1 MVMGVAALV
10 GVTLVVVLVRTTIL
24 EQALDRRPTSGHG
37 AGMQRAA
44 GLAWIALVL
53 AACGLLPVNG
63 RVTTPAGVHP
73 GAVVDPGDRPDA
85 AACEARIRAD
95 TAGALAV
102 RTALASFDLGSLPI
116 ATDEATAR
124 RAAADAA
131 SDVATFGIP
140 VTQEELTA
148 SLATGIG
155 IDTVQPLI
163 ARLWA
168 APDRYGD
175 LWFEGDSLVVAVMNR
190 DAAADLRCFEPVDHT
205 VRYVEAG
212 WSKAT
217 LGALQDR
224 ITADWQSGA
233 LKRDGIDVRM
243 TGQTVKDDV
252 MVVEVTVHGLTPA
265 IVGELR
271 RRYGDPVMPVEGD
284 GARPA

>member
-1 MVMGVAALV
+1 
-10 GVTLVVVLVRTTIL
+10 
-24 EQALDRRPTSGHG
+24 
-37 AGMQRAA
+37 MQRAA
-44 GLAWIALVL
+44 ALAWIALVL

-85 AACEARIRAD
+85 RACEARIRAD
-95 TAGALAV
+95 IAGALAV
-102 RTALASFDLGSLPI
+102 RTALAGFELGSLPV
-116 ATDEATAR
+116 ATDEAIAR

-131 SDVATFGIP
+131 SDIATFGIP
-140 VTQEELTA
+140 VTQEELAT
-148 SLATGIG
+148 SLATGIE
-155 IDTVQPLI
+155 IDSVEPLT

-175 LWFEGDSLVVAVMNR
+175 LWFDGDNIAVAVMSR

-224 ITADWQSGA
+224 ITADWQSGV
-233 LKRDGIDVRM
+233 LQREGIDVRM

-252 MVVEVTVHGLTPA
+252 LVVEVAVHGLTPVIA
-265 IVGELR
+265 AELR

-284 GARPA
+284 GAMPA